1 MLVSGR
7 WTLISGCWVLVSGR
21 WTLISG
27 CWALASG
34 CGAVVRLSGERVGR
48 PLRSPT
54 EGAGSSFLL
63 SCFPPT
69 SFTMLLV
76 NVFHTVWSEAGCFGC
91 GAVVRLSGERVVSP
105 LRSPT
110 APVPG

>member
-1 MLVSGR
+1 MESSGPGAAAC
-7 WTLISGCWVLVSGR
+7 SGCW
-21 WTLISG
+21 T
-27 CWALASG
+27 
-34 CGAVVRLSGERVGR
+34 VVRLSGERVVG

-54 EGAGSSFLL
+54 EEAGSSFLL

-76 NVFHTVWSEAGCFGC
+76 NVFHTVGLEAGCFGC
-91 GAVVRLSGERVVSP
+91 WAVVRLSGERVVSP

>member
-1 MLVSGR
+1 MLPVNVFHTVGSEAGCF
-7 WTLISGCWVLVSGR
+7 GCW
-21 WTLISG
+21 
-27 CWALASG
+27 
-34 CGAVVRLSGERVGR
+34 AVVRLSGERVVS

-69 SFTMLLV
+69 SFTMLPV
-76 NVFHTVWSEAGCFGC
+76 NVFHTVGSEAGCFGC
-91 GAVVRLSGERVVSP
+91 WAVVRLSGERVVSP

-110 APVPG
+110 VPVPG